1 MVRRQDVGQLGNGG
15 QFGQRRRGE
24 GPDVGQ
30 PDVPSLDEVLASA
43 AHLQELVPDAVL
55 VGGTEAAAHAH
66 HRLSVDH
73 DHVLMDLRDRFEMVL
88 DALEEDPE
96 FVLNRSTPGKIIL
109 GRLEGIEVGVRQLIR
124 RRPLEVER
132 LALPD
137 GRDVTIPTEAE
148 ILRIKAYL
156 IVKRNQVRDYLDVA
170 ALSAHMGVEE
180 ASIVLAHIDDYYTDP
195 RKSDAALSAQMVRQ
209 LAEPRPKDSSRI
221 GGLATYKGLEQRW
234 NDWEAI
240 VSQLRRLAAHLT
252 RQGGQS

>member
-1 MVRRQDVGQLGNGG
+1 
-15 QFGQRRRGE
+15 
-24 GPDVGQ
+24 
-30 PDVPSLDEVLASA
+30 
-43 AHLQELVPDAVL
+43 
-55 VGGTEAAAHAH
+55 
-66 HRLSVDH
+66 
-73 DHVLMDLRDRFEMVL
+73 MDLRDRFEMVL

-209 LAEPRPKDSSRI
+209 LAEPRPQDSSRI